1 MVKASRHAVPATPR
15 YLVFAICFFLA
26 GITWLV
32 FGQTLRY
39 PFVNFDDPEYVY
51 ENPHIN
57 GGLTARGLRWAF
69 THLPAPDWYP
79 LTTISHMID
88 CQFYGL
94 SAGGPHF
101 TNVLLHTITV
111 ILLFLVLRSMTGG
124 PDRTGNVWRSAFV
137 AAVFAIHPL
146 RVESVAWV
154 VERKDVLS
162 GLFFMLTFGA
172 YLRYVRHRSVGRYL
186 IVAILF
192 AFGLMSKPMLVVTP
206 LVLLLLDYWPL
217 DRGQRSEV
225 RGQKSGSETQNWV
238 RLLAEKIPLLALS
251 AASCLA
257 TIAGQTGKVV
267 AMEPLPFFWRVNNA
281 LTSYVTYIW
290 QMIWPMRLG
299 VFYPHPENRLPLWE
313 IGLAITLL
321 IAVSAACFRLRKER
335 PYLIVGWLWYL
346 LMLAPTIGVVQ
357 INLQAHADRYT
368 YLPQI
373 GLYLMAVWGVADL
386 SATWSYRREILG
398 AAGALVVAALALS
411 AWHQTTFWRDS
422 ESLWTRAIA
431 VTSNNDFAHASI
443 ADLFLRKGRIDD
455 SINHSREALKIRP
468 KNSDAHNNL
477 ALALLHRGEVN
488 EALVHWKKSLEI
500 QPENLNAQCNLA
512 WILATSTDSAVRD
525 GTKAV
530 ELAENVAQRAGHPN
544 PIVLRTLAAA
554 YAENGRFSEAT
565 STAQTALQLATNQGN
580 SGLAADL
587 QLNIANYERNL
598 PLRSQPSP

>member
-1 MVKASRHAVPATPR
+1 MVKASRRTVPATPR
-15 YLVFAICFFLA
+15 YLVFAICVFLA
-26 GITWLV
+26 GIAWLV
-32 FGQTLRY
+32 FGQTLGY

-111 ILLFLVLRSMTGG
+111 ILLFLALRAMTASI
-124 PDRTGNVWRSAFV
+124 WRSAFV

-162 GLFFMLTFGA
+162 GLFFMLTLGA
-172 YLRYVRHRSVGRYL
+172 YVRYVRHRSLVRYL
-186 IVAILF
+186 TVAILF
-192 AFGLMSKPMLVVTP
+192 ACGLMSKPMLVVTP

-217 DRGQRSEV
+217 RQFSERLSIQR
-225 RGQKSGSETQNWV
+225 
-238 RLLAEKIPLLALS
+238 LILEKIPLLALS

-267 AMEPLPFFWRVNNA
+267 AMEPLPFFWRINNA
-281 LTSYVTYIW
+281 LASYVTYIW

-321 IAVSAACFRLRKER
+321 ITISAACFRLRKER

-346 LMLAPTIGVVQ
+346 LMLVPTIGVVQ

-368 YLPQI
+368 YLPEI
-373 GLYLMAVWGVADL
+373 GLYLMAAWGVADL
-386 SATWSYRREILG
+386 SAAWRYRREILG

-411 AWHQTTFWRDS
+411 AWRQTTFWRDS
-422 ESLWTRAIA
+422 ESLWTRAIT

-443 ADLFLRKGRIDD
+443 ADLYLRKGRIDD
-455 SINHSREALKIRP
+455 AINHSREALKIRP
-468 KNSDAHNNL
+468 SNADAHNNL
-477 ALALLHRGEVN
+477 ALALLYRGEVN
-488 EALVHWKKSLEI
+488 EALAHWKKSLEI
-500 QPENLNAQCNLA
+500 QPDNLNAQCNLA
-512 WILATSTDSAVRD
+512 WILATSADSSVRD
-525 GTKAV
+525 GAKAV
-530 ELAENVAQRAGHPN
+530 ELAENVARRAGHPN

-554 YAENGRFSEAT
+554 YAENGRFSEAIN
-565 STAQTALQLATNQGN
+565 TAQAALQLATSQGN